1 MFAQFFSLN
10 SRILAPSVAALLSL
24 MAVGADAN
32 SGVHTVHRQQA
43 PDESM
48 QLTDA
53 LRRDMGVSKVRLTAG
68 TTRYTSRQAPGATL
82 VVSIHG
88 YSAPSFVWE
97 GVANQLQRTGLATLT
112 YDLYGHGLSDRPLV
126 DYTRA
131 LFVQRLEELLNHIK
145 PSGKVHLVGWSM
157 GAMVAAQYATE
168 HPEQV
173 ASATMVSPSGLS
185 IRMGLMGRAAMT
197 PIIGD
202 IGYRLMGGY
211 GMRRAQR
218 AFYEDEEA
226 HQRYMREFVEQTQ
239 YEGFRRAML
248 STLRHMAMDNFAD
261 EYALYGRNAP
271 PTRVLWAE
279 SDRATPYA
287 NHTSFLAL
295 VPTAKLTPLKGVGHA
310 SPYEAPRLIADALA
324 AHVRATS
331 TPGSAGALP

>member
-1 MFAQFFSLN
+1 MILSGNPMQDRTMFAQFFSLE

-97 GVANQLQRTGLATLT
+97 GVANQLQRTGLSTLT

-131 LFVQRLEELLNHIK
+131 LFGQRLEELLNHIK
-145 PSGKVHLVGWSM
+145 PSGKVHLVG
-157 GAMVAAQYATE
+157 
-168 HPEQV
+168 
-173 ASATMVSPSGLS
+173 
-185 IRMGLMGRAAMT
+185 
-197 PIIGD
+197 
-202 IGYRLMGGY
+202 
-211 GMRRAQR
+211 
-218 AFYEDEEA
+218 
-226 HQRYMREFVEQTQ
+226 
-239 YEGFRRAML
+239 
-248 STLRHMAMDNFAD
+248 
-261 EYALYGRNAP
+261 
-271 PTRVLWAE
+271 
-279 SDRATPYA
+279 
-287 NHTSFLAL
+287 
-295 VPTAKLTPLKGVGHA
+295 
-310 SPYEAPRLIADALA
+310 
-324 AHVRATS
+324 
-331 TPGSAGALP
+331 